1 MPIGLLLGFLPPLV
15 LHTLHRAYPT
25 VGFANVNTPIILA
38 YAGIL
43 SVGISSS
50 MLSYFLI
57 GFSSQFWLRRW
68 KPDWFIKY
76 KYMLA
81 AALDGGTQILVFLLT
96 FTVLGGVGPE
106 FKFLLYWGNN
116 AEGNFDYCMRA
127 PGAVGV
133 AAGPVDLD

>member
-1 MPIGLLLGFLPPLV
+1 MFSTGLLLGFLPPLI

-25 VGFANVNTPIILA
+25 VGFANVSTTIIFA

-50 MLSYFLI
+50 MLSYCLI

-76 KYMLA
+76 KY
-81 AALDGGTQILVFLLT
+81 VPRRS
-96 FTVLGGVGPE
+96 TVERKSLSSS
-106 FKFLLYWGNN
+106 
-116 AEGNFDYCMRA
+116 
-127 PGAVGV
+127 
-133 AAGPVDLD
+133 